1 MSGCVVHK
9 GDSFSKLRFE
19 VSRAGGGQAGEAE
32 SAQLLT
38 AKQDDSGRVSAVWQ
52 QFMDKVRGKIKAVD
66 TGRRGKL
73 RVKT

>member
-9 GDSFSKLRFE
+9 RDSFSKLRLE

-38 AKQDDSGRVSAVWQ
+38 TKQDDSGRVSAMWQ
-52 QFMDKVRGKIKAVD
+52 QFMDKVRGKIEAVD